1 MSVDKSFII
10 STEHM
15 NSSLL
20 SQNNLFFNDSDS
32 FRSFAVI
39 VDFVLPISSTT
50 EFNEGKSEKEI
61 IRIKDIFGRD
71 VEERKNIPLFYIY
84 DNGTVEKKIVL
95 E

>member
-1 MSVDKSFII
+1 MP
-10 STEHM
+10 
-15 NSSLL
+15 
-20 SQNNLFFNDSDS
+20 
-32 FRSFAVI
+32 VI
-39 VDFVLPISSTT
+39 VDFVLPKSSTT
-50 EFNEGKSEKEI
+50 GLNGSKSVKEI